1 MGTDTGEPRFVGSNS
16 SPGLLNNH
24 RLINHRILISSIAIS
39 IAVVSSCGEP
49 SQADNRLVVIPTP
62 AFVGSDGVS
71 KGYDYEYFGLD
82 YLPDAYYI
90 GLAGVCRDRDHHV
103 TCVRHF
109 PSRFNLTNY
118 ITADLDNST
127 LIERWDALF
136 HKQAYPYEGL
146 VAKLSTAAGALL
158 VCSILVGT
166 ISTVV
171 IMCSKSGFSSSAII
185 LLILDSA
192 MLLAA
197 LCLWSSVF
205 FIDFSIN
212 NGLGDT
218 WAGGYLLQVIG
229 LGSWLML
236 AAFLLIVGARYKVV
250 ASHAY
255 ERKRNLERPLFVH
268 SKRRHIEESPRRN
281 GPN

>member
-16 SPGLLNNH
+16 SPEQPPPYQPQDPVSNSHSFSWKNFNLQKFWSHLRWSH
-24 RLINHRILISSIAIS
+24 LWFFVFSISSIAIS

-71 KGYDYEYFGLD
+71 NGYDHEYFGLD

-127 LIERWDALF
+127 LIERWDAFF

-171 IMCSKSGFSSSAII
+171 IMCSKSGFSSSAIL

-212 NGLGDT
+212 GGLGDT
-218 WAGGYLLQVIG
+218 RAGSYLLQIIG

-236 AAFLLIVGARYKVV
+236 AAFLRSRSGQ
-250 ASHAY
+250 
-255 ERKRNLERPLFVH
+255 
-268 SKRRHIEESPRRN
+268 
-281 GPN
+281 